1 MNNRDRSKVENSIR
15 QIVFDDIRR
24 LGIEAVKVMA
34 QDLRRSGYL
43 EKASLIDLLIAE
55 YGSQASDAKPPG

>member
-1 MNNRDRSKVENSIR
+1 MNNPDRTKVESSTR
-15 QIVFDDIRR
+15 QIVFDNIKK

-43 EKASLIDLLIAE
+43 EKANLIDLLISE
-55 YGSQASDAKPPG
+55 YASQEPAAKCPR